1 MRSWGANGSEVG
13 QFTYP
18 WGVAIHSEQ
27 RLLFIADIDNHR
39 VQAFRLPSM
48 ELAWQF
54 GTSRSKGEKETG
66 LNQPRAVRLSRDGKF
81 VYVADCYN
89 DRIVKLNAADGTFVE
104 QIGGPRGNAIP
115 LLRPQGVSVSDT
127 TDSWVWIAD
136 THNQRVICIDTSLQ
150 PPAVVQQIGGTKGLG
165 DNQFRFPTGV
175 TTFEGRVFV
184 ADSLNKRVQ
193 VRPLFLWF
201 FFCWHHHVWCIGYV
215 VVPGVG

>member
-1 MRSWGANGSEVG
+1 
-13 QFTYP
+13 
-18 WGVAIHSEQ
+18 
-27 RLLFIADIDNHR
+27 
-39 VQAFRLPSM
+39 VQAFKLPSM

-54 GTSRSKGEKETG
+54 GSTRTKGEKDIG

-89 DRIVKLNAADGTFVE
+89 DRIVKLNAADGSFVE
-104 QIGGPRGNAIP
+104 QLGGPRGNAIP

-150 PPAVVQQIGGTKGLG
+150 PPAVVLQVGGTKGPG
-165 DNQFRFPTGV
+165 DNQFRFPTGI

-193 VRPLFLWF
+193 VCFSFQTF
-201 FFCWHHHVWCIGYV
+201 FAR
-215 VVPGVG
+215 